1 MSNTEVWEVIKE
13 AMTYLD
19 DDYLI
24 KITTA
29 AKEEALKGNKIFMP
43 LVETEF
49 ADPFATSIKDTTKED

>member
-29 AKEEALKGNKIFMP
+29 AKKEALKGNKIFMP
-43 LVETEF
+43 LVGTEF